1 MSLKVGSPEHRDLL
15 CKTFLDT
22 HLAFEPESLPWP
34 RLEHRHIELL
44 RSFPFWAFALSLEQE
59 AGRMITIFADT
70 IDDPLVRKAIDLQ
83 AYEESRHGRL
93 IKHMLAHYGIAID
106 QVPIS
111 TKPVERD
118 DFVTFGFGECNDS
131 FIGFTGFALARQ
143 KGIFPEALLDI
154 FEQLLYEEARHI
166 VFFINWWRY
175 EEARSGRT
183 NPFAR
188 AFRAIRYQVRAIL
201 HTSQGAAGSQTTAN
215 LDLTGGG
222 SAEILA
228 GVTPKMF
235 LEIGLRENR
244 AMLARL
250 DRRLLRPRL
259 IPRLATAALLALRM
273 LPPLEAKPASAVRA
287 ERLVA

>member
-1 MSLKVGSPEHRDLL
+1 MI
-15 CKTFLDT
+15 T
-22 HLAFEPESLPWP
+22 
-34 RLEHRHIELL
+34 
-44 RSFPFWAFALSLEQE
+44 AFAE
-59 AGRMITIFADT
+59 T

-83 AYEESRHGRL
+83 AYEETRHGRL
-93 IKHMLAHYGIAID
+93 LKYMLGHYGIEIE
-106 QVPIS
+106 QVPI
-111 TKPVERD
+111 TAKPVERD
-118 DFVTFGFGECNDS
+118 DFVTFGFGECTDS
-131 FIGFTGFALARQ
+131 FIGFTGFALARE
-143 KGIFPEALLDI
+143 KGIFPQGLLDI
-154 FEQLLYEEARHI
+154 FEQILYEEARHI
-166 VFFINWWRY
+166 VFFMNWWRY
-175 EEARSGRT
+175 EEARAGRT
-183 NPFAR
+183 NRFTR
-188 AFRAIRYQVRAIL
+188 AIRAIRYQLQAIL

-259 IPRLATAALLALRM
+259 IARLATAALLGLRM
-273 LPPLEAKPASAVRA
+273 LPPLPQKQTEPAQA

>member
-1 MSLKVGSPEHRDLL
+1 MSLKIGSPEHRDLL

-22 HLAFEPESLPWP
+22 HMAYEPESLPWP
-34 RLEHRHIELL
+34 RLEPKHIDLL

-59 AGRMITIFADT
+59 AGRMITLFAET
-70 IDDPLVRKAIDLQ
+70 IDDPLVRRAIELQ

-93 IKHMLAHYGIAID
+93 IKFMLSHYGVEVSA
-106 QVPIS
+106 VPVS
-111 TKPVERD
+111 AKPVERD
-118 DFVTFGFGECNDS
+118 DFVTFGFGECTDS
-131 FIGFTGFALARQ
+131 FIGFTGFALARE
-143 KGIFPEALLDI
+143 KGIFPPGLLDV
-154 FEQLLYEEARHI
+154 FEQLLFEEARHI
-166 VFFINWWRY
+166 VFFLNWWRY
-175 EEARSGRT
+175 EEARAGRT
-183 NPFAR
+183 NPLSR
-188 AFRAIRYQVRAIL
+188 AFRAIRYQVQAIL

-228 GVTPKMF
+228 GVTPKQF

-244 AMLARL
+244 EMLGRL

-273 LPPLEAKPASAVRA
+273 LPPLPAKEKVPAA
-287 ERLVA
+287 RLVA